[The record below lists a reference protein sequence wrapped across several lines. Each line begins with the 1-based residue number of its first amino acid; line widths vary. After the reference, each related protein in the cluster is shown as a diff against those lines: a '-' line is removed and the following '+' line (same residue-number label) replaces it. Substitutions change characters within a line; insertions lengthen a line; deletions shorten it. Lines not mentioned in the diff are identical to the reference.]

1 MKTLKNLMNN
11 QEKKKKIIFLGAIIR
26 LPAATQI
33 IEILKKWK
41 SEHNRMIHSKLKKM
55 KQPNFKYKLSTKYFM
70 IM

>member
-1 MKTLKNLMNN
+1 MNN

-41 SEHNRMIHSKLKKM
+41 SEHNRMIHSKLKKNEIA
-55 KQPNFKYKLSTKYFM
+55 KF
-70 IM
+70 

>member
-1 MKTLKNLMNN
+1 MNN

-55 KQPNFKYKLSTKYFM
+55 K
-70 IM
+70 